1 MNDMRILV
9 VSQYYHPESFAITN
23 LCEGLV
29 RLGHHVQVVTSKP
42 QYGFGQIPKDYH
54 KITDEIV
61 SGVNIHRVHTYPRG
75 RSWLSVIRNY
85 VTFFRSASKDIMQL
99 NGRYNVVMSVS
110 LSPLMSIIPAI
121 RYAKSHGIPHLLY
134 AVDVWPESVLVS
146 KMLRKKGLI
155 YRWLTSWSHS
165 LYRQVDKVLV
175 GSPSYR
181 KHFRQLLE
189 TNKVIPEALV
199 QPALIEQVGIEG
211 MQYGDGFHVVYAGN
225 FGIIQQLVELI
236 NAWVSTPASTHLHL
250 IGSGSQSQ
258 RLQQL
263 VKQLSLQN
271 RVHFYAH
278 QTPENLGKFLID
290 ADAFYVGLQT
300 SGIVGKTIPH
310 KLIQYLPYGQPILA
324 LLQGDGLALVKEL
337 PPTYL
342 LQPGMK
348 NLSYLL
354 TKMKKLS
361 AKERE
366 KIKLQHQAYYQQHF
380 ANSIAAQTLE
390 RHFKALIQ
398 VTKS

>member
-1 MNDMRILV
+1 
-9 VSQYYHPESFAITN
+9 
-23 LCEGLV
+23 
-29 RLGHHVQVVTSKP
+29 
-42 QYGFGQIPKDYH
+42 
-54 KITDEIV
+54 
-61 SGVNIHRVHTYPRG
+61 
-75 RSWLSVIRNY
+75 
-85 VTFFRSASKDIMQL
+85 MQL
-99 NGRYNVVMSVS
+99 SGRYEVVMSVS

-121 RYAKSHGIPHLLY
+121 RYAKTHGIPHLLY

-146 KMLRKKGLI
+146 KVLRKKGLI

-181 KHFRQLLE
+181 QHFNPLLGKD
-189 TNKVIPEALV
+189 KVIPEALV
-199 QPALIEQVGIEG
+199 QPALIEQVGTEG

-225 FGIIQQLVELI
+225 FGIIQQLTELI
-236 NAWVSTPASTHLHL
+236 TAWVSTPASTHLHL

-258 RLQQL
+258 RIQQL

-278 QTPENLGKFLID
+278 QTPENLGKFLMD

-310 KLIQYLPYGQPILA
+310 KLIQYLTYGQPILA

-348 NLSYLL
+348 NLSTLL

-361 AKERE
+361 TKERE
-366 KIKLQHQAYYQQHF
+366 KIKSQHQTYYQQHF
-380 ANSIAAQTLE
+380 ATSLAAQTLE